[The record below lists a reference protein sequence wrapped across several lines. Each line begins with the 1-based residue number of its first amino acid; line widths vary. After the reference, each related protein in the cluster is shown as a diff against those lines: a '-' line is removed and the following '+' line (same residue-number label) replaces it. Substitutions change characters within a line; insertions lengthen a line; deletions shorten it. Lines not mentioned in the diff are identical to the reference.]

1 MDIKKQLKDL
11 KTVIKQDKG
20 SFAAWDEH
28 TKDMEFL
35 GDIEESRTGY
45 AEIKNENGKT
55 MYIATAHLPVEITQ
69 EMLDKVNNEGFDGQ
83 KRLGGIP
90 WSWGPNDK
98 FKRYLSSLGVLER
111 DPNYR

>member
-1 MDIKKQLKDL
+1 
-11 KTVIKQDKG
+11 
-20 SFAAWDEH
+20 
-28 TKDMEFL
+28 
-35 GDIEESRTGY
+35 
-45 AEIKNENGKT
+45 